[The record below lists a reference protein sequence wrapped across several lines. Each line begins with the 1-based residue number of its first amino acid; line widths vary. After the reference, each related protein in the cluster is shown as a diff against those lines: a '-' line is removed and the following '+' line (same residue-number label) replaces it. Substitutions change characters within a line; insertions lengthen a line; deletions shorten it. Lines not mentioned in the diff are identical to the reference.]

1 MNANQHLAKA
11 RDILAGLAKLDPA
24 AEPLAVID
32 GTMIAGYHL
41 GNAALHAHGV
51 TAESEHFNTPSKF
64 EVPPET
70 LPAPV
75 KPVYDVFAE
84 LEAMRSHYVRSPNEP
99 DARAGAAALRLLERM
114 AALCGLPGNPPQK
127 R

>member
-1 MNANQHLAKA
+1 MNAEQHLGKA

-24 AEPLAVID
+24 TESLAIID

-51 TAESEHFNTPSKF
+51 TGASVHYNTPSKF
-64 EVPPET
+64 EVPPEA
-70 LPAPV
+70 LPAAV

-84 LEAMRSHYVRSPNEP
+84 LEAMRSHFVRSPNQP
-99 DARAGAAALRLLERM
+99 DGPAAVQAQRLLARM
-114 AALCGLPGNPPQK
+114 AALCGVT
-127 R
+127 